1 MPIPIR
7 ETVTRLAAISKLLVI
22 SYIIDWIFIIG
33 IALIGYG
40 FYKQSPNHHPFS
52 LTDPTISYPL
62 SKETV
67 TNTTL
72 IIVGLFAPAIIIF
85 LLSWLLVPAK
95 ATSSSTPT
103 SSSNPNPL
111 AAQYIRRKFWE
122 WNVGWM
128 GLALAVAST
137 WSATQGLK
145 ALIGKPRPDLLA
157 RCNPDL
163 ARIAEFTVGGLGES
177 VRGAATL
184 VSWEI
189 CRDQSNSL
197 RLDGFA
203 SFPSGHA
210 SFSFAGLIYLTLWLC
225 SKFSV
230 AFPYLPRYPVEDQ
243 RHTDDSSSVRRRGA
257 APPVYLM
264 LIAFVPTATACFI
277 AASRWFNYRHHGFDI
292 LFGAAL
298 GIFFAYIGFNMYHI
312 PIRRGAGWAW
322 GARSRGR
329 AFGRGVGFPSS
340 LGTDGWAGERALDV
354 DIEGAAAVRQ
364 MGVRGNGQGHA
375 QGQEHVKP
383 VSSEGEAVRLEGEA
397 VRLE

>member
-1 MPIPIR
+1 MPLPIKD
-7 ETVTRLAAISKLLVI
+7 TVTRLAAISKLLVL
-22 SYIIDWIFIIG
+22 SYIFDWIFIIG

-62 SKETV
+62 TQETV
-67 TNTTL
+67 TTKTL
-72 IIVGLFAPAIIIF
+72 VLVCLFAPAIIIL

-95 ATSSSTPT
+95 ATTP
-103 SSSNPNPL
+103 SNPTPKPP

-128 GLALAVAST
+128 GLALAIASA

-145 ALIGKPRPDLLA
+145 VLIGKPRPDLLA

-163 ARIAEFTVGGLGES
+163 TRIAEFTVGGLGEEL
-177 VRGAATL
+177 RGAATL

-189 CRDQSNSL
+189 CRDTSNSL
-197 RLDGFA
+197 RIDGFA
-203 SFPSGHA
+203 SFPSGHS

-230 AFPYLPRYPVEDQ
+230 AFPYLPRYPIEDQ
-243 RHTDDSSSVRRRGA
+243 NHVDDETSVRKRGA

-292 LFGAAL
+292 LFGSAI
-298 GIFFAYIGFNMYHI
+298 GIFFAYIGFNMYHL

-322 GARSRGR
+322 GARTRGR
-329 AFGRGVGFPSS
+329 AFLRGVGVPSS
-340 LGTDGWAGERALDV
+340 LGTDGWAGDV
-354 DIEGAAAVRQ
+354 EAAAAVREMAFRNQ
-364 MGVRGNGQGHA
+364 GQG
-375 QGQEHVKP
+375 QGRVKP
-383 VSSEGEAVRLEGEA
+383 EGSEGEAVRLEG
-397 VRLE
+397 

>member
-1 MPIPIR
+1 MPLPIK
-7 ETVTRLAAISKLLVI
+7 ETVTRLAAISKLLPQLTI
-22 SYIIDWIFIIG
+22 PTSG

-52 LTDPTISYPL
+52 LTDPTISYPIT
-62 SKETV
+62 KETV
-67 TNTTL
+67 TTKTL
-72 IIVGLFAPAIIIF
+72 ILVCLFAPAIIIL
-85 LLSWLLVPAK
+85 LLSWLLVPAQ
-95 ATSSSTPT
+95 ATSSSASDAGSPK
-103 SSSNPNPL
+103 PP

-128 GLALAVAST
+128 GLALAIASA

-145 ALIGKPRPDLLA
+145 VLIGKPRPDLLA
-157 RCNPDL
+157 RCNPDV
-163 ARIAEFTVGGLGES
+163 ARIAEFTVGGLGGS

-189 CRDQSNSL
+189 CRNRSNSL
-197 RLDGFA
+197 RIDGFA
-203 SFPSGHA
+203 SFPSGHS

-225 SKFSV
+225 SKFSI

-243 RHTDDSSSVRRRGA
+243 SHSDDNASVRKRGA

-298 GIFFAYIGFNMYHI
+298 GLFFAYIAFNMYHL

-329 AFGRGVGFPSS
+329 AFLRGVGVPGS
-340 LGTDGWAGERALDV
+340 LGTDGWAGDR
-354 DIEGAAAVRQ
+354 
-364 MGVRGNGQGHA
+364 GVGC
-375 QGQEHVKP
+375 
-383 VSSEGEAVRLEGEA
+383 
-397 VRLE
+397 